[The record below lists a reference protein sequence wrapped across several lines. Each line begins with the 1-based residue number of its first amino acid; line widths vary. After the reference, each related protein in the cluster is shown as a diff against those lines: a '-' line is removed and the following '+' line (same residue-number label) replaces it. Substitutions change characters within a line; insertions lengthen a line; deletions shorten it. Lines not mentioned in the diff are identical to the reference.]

1 MDSRKINQLREQL
14 GVFGIADIVSG
25 FCLSILK
32 LHTNTNLMLYELKYK
47 STLAETYVLNPLGI
61 YNLK

>member
-1 MDSRKINQLREQL
+1 MSHWDSRKINQLREQL

-32 LHTNTNLMLYELKYK
+32 LHANTNLTLYKLKYK
-47 STLAETYVLNPLGI
+47 GT
-61 YNLK
+61 